1 MDKSRLLLRP
11 IDTTY
16 SNLLPQTLNL
26 TRPHYCYRYSN
37 SSYDFKLCLYLK
49 KHIAMNNGQKPF
61 ELLHVTLTFMDISK
75 YRLIAA
81 IVESRIYVFRFVK
94 TFEME
99 GVSD

>member
-1 MDKSRLLLRP
+1 MF
-11 IDTTY
+11 I
-16 SNLLPQTLNL
+16 
-26 TRPHYCYRYSN
+26 
-37 SSYDFKLCLYLK
+37 FKK

-99 GVSD
+99 GVPDQIRRTNMFALCTLKLKR

>member
-1 MDKSRLLLRP
+1 
-11 IDTTY
+11 
-16 SNLLPQTLNL
+16 
-26 TRPHYCYRYSN
+26 
-37 SSYDFKLCLYLK
+37 
-49 KHIAMNNGQKPF
+49 MNNGQKPF

-99 GVSD
+99 GVPDQIRRTNMFALCTLKLKR